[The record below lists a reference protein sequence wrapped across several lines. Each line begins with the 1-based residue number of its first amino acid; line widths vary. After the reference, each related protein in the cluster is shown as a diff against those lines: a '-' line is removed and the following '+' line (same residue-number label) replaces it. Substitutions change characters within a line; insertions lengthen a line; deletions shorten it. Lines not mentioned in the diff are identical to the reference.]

1 MKKYE
6 KPAGKVTNLRAMLDE
21 AIAIKEKPKKL
32 QPALA
37 FGDNDPMIVA
47 ATGIDFSRFTK
58 INLS

>member
-6 KPAGKVTNLRAMLDE
+6 KPTGKVTNLRAMLDE
-21 AIAIKEKPKKL
+21 AIAMREKAKKL

-37 FGDNDPMIVA
+37 SGDGPTLQA